1 MIDYVL
7 QLLFGWHAMLGGGEP
22 AVHWT
27 ASYVDAAGSHT
38 LEAWRKPDHVRRI
51 TDRVLEL
58 DAVRPRGDSYRFSIN
73 DRARGTTFYGR
84 EHDRVMQGSFDD
96 WQRWTH
102 VIAPS
107 QPDAL
112 VWPLDRPAL
121 MTAAGRCQWLRD
133 AATEVCWSTRFA
145 LIFFI
150 VLACTEFYTVRTAE
164 PFRGALPPVTPAG
177 SEVVVD
183 DD

>member
-7 QLLFGWHAMLGGGEP
+7 QLMFGWRTMLGGGEP
-22 AVHWT
+22 PVHWT
-27 ASYVDAAGSHT
+27 AHYVDAAGSHT
-38 LEAWRKPDHVRRI
+38 IEVWRTPDHVRRI
-51 TDRVLEL
+51 TDGVLEL
-58 DAVRPRGDSYRFSIN
+58 DAVRRRGDGYRFSIN
-73 DRARGTTFYGR
+73 DRAHGTTFYGR

-107 QPDAL
+107 HPEAL

-121 MTAAGRCQWLRD
+121 ATAAGRCQWLRD
-133 AATEVCWSTRFA
+133 AVTEVCWSTRFA
-145 LIFFI
+145 LPL
-150 VLACTEFYTVRTAE
+150 VLRVAGSDVYTVRTAE
-164 PFRGALPPVTPAG
+164 PFRGVLPPFTPAG